1 MTRQGTGAVP
11 ADPSATAAA
20 PCPEPRI
27 LLLSWDALSH
37 HVYLG
42 MTAEQARWD
51 LDVLPASYQTYQYP
65 YLYWP
70 VYKLS
75 LWEAP
80 GPVLGATWAGM
91 QAALLMPPLWFICL
105 RLLPD
110 QNGPVE
116 SALWRAAGCATGA
129 MSLVL
134 LAGLESTAN
143 DVLATVPLLW
153 AIALGLQTG
162 PSNRQ
167 AFLAAALWGVCCL
180 QTRTPCSSSGCRCG
194 GGWPGTHWPWRRGV
208 LTAIGAL
215 VGFGVY
221 APWGV
226 ASVAC
231 HGQSVLPPL
240 LSLSEG
246 PEGLRF
252 QPDSWLE
259 GLLRP
264 CFWRTLL
271 QASTLRLRHPDWRFA
286 GFFAS
291 HGFRTCQPPLPHAP
305 TTVRAPPPSRCSSC
319 STCGPL
325 SRGTALLHLGT

>member
-1 MTRQGTGAVP
+1 MTRAKALELLLLTLL
-11 ADPSATAAA
+11 ATALAA
-20 PCPEPRI
+20 ALP
-27 LLLSWDALSH
+27 LSQGFFYWSWDALSH

-153 AIALGLQTG
+153 AIALGLQAA

-167 AFLAAALWGVCCL
+167 AFLAAALWGVSAAFKL
-180 QTRTPCSSSGCRCG
+180 SNAMFIFWLPL
-194 GGWPGTHWPWRRGV
+194 WWWVAEAPHWPWRRGV
-208 LTAIGAL
+208 ALAIGAL
-215 VGFGVY
+215 VGFGGAY
-221 APWGV
+221 APWGIQLWRV
-226 ASVAC
+226 TGNPFYP
-231 HGQSVLPPL
+231 HF
-240 LSLSEG
+240 LSLFG
-246 PEGLRF
+246 G
-252 QPDSWLE
+252 
-259 GLLRP
+259 
-264 CFWRTLL
+264 
-271 QASTLRLRHPDWRFA
+271 A
-286 GFFAS
+286 
-291 HGFRTCQPPLPHAP
+291 
-305 TTVRAPPPSRCSSC
+305 
-319 STCGPL
+319 
-325 SRGTALLHLGT
+325 